1 MDFLLWSKRHQNL
14 DHKRFRE
21 DTLDLEFQILWSV
34 IAHTLEWTWSPV
46 GVADNGNG
54 DDAACLWGRQWWAG
68 PLARP
73 HYTGMPH
80 YQRTGGNFKPDAQ
93 PAAADDQ
100 VELMESG
107 ITWHQ
112 HPEFGRNKQECQRL
126 LSRVLDSGD
135 QMISMGKYKKEA
147 CGDLDLPCQI
157 WKKDNQRER

>member
-1 MDFLLWSKRHQNL
+1 MILNSRFYDQWSN
-14 DHKRFRE
+14 
-21 DTLDLEFQILWSV
+21 
-34 IAHTLEWTWSPV
+34 TLEWAWSPV
-46 GVADNGNG
+46 GVADDGNG

-112 HPEFGRNKQECQRL
+112 HQEFGRNKQECKWL

-135 QMISMGKYKKEA
+135 QKISMGKYKKEA

-157 WKKDNQRER
+157 WKKTIKEGGRER

>member
-1 MDFLLWSKRHQNL
+1 MAAMAADK
-14 DHKRFRE
+14 E
-21 DTLDLEFQILWSV
+21 DDG
-34 IAHTLEWTWSPV
+34 V
-46 GVADNGNG
+46 GGDC
-54 DDAACLWGRQWWAG
+54 DDAACLWLRQWWAG

>member
-1 MDFLLWSKRHQNL
+1 
-14 DHKRFRE
+14 
-21 DTLDLEFQILWSV
+21 
-34 IAHTLEWTWSPV
+34 
-46 GVADNGNG
+46 
-54 DDAACLWGRQWWAG
+54 
-68 PLARP
+68 
-73 HYTGMPH
+73 MPH

-112 HPEFGRNKQECQRL
+112 HQEFGRNKQECKWL

-135 QMISMGKYKKEA
+135 QKISMGKYKKEA

-157 WKKDNQRER
+157 WKKTIKEGGRER